1 MAKKIDV
8 GGELNSTTLDKKLV
22 DAAQVKDGSRGEKTL
37 VKTNEEIEYLLAQ
50 EGERQKQFE
59 ANEAARQ
66 AEADKTEQDR
76 ADEAA
81 RTEAERQATFEANE
95 AERQVL
101 YEKVEKN
108 TEDIELLNA
117 NTGVSEY
124 PEFSEAKAYAV
135 GEVVL
140 YEGLLKRFTSAHEA
154 GAWDG
159 SQVEDWSERK
169 EVDGKVS
176 ELEGEVYENY
186 EREKIIPSASYERD
200 SVIFDNSKVSAGDN
214 VTLSF
219 SLIGTSGGF
228 ELLDIDGQRIELYI
242 TAEKIYSIEITE
254 NFDKAIAKY
263 GKIVV
268 SDIVIKSQGDS
279 SLWKQIRK
287 NEQGV
292 KSNTDAIESLAESVN
307 EIDSSIYTTESKYE
321 TLIEADSLLE
331 GFVNGLGTISY
342 DDGGFHTEYIDISDK
357 TRLKI
362 STSSRYD
369 TYLGCFYN
377 SSYDKVCHLEDYLGI
392 THTRDP
398 YILSNQEL
406 DVADIISKYPEAKW
420 LVISVYPNKTD
431 FSAENLVVT
440 KTSIKED
447 VERLEEDVK
456 EAQEK
461 SAPLKGKTVTFY
473 GDSITEGMAGTGAK
487 YGWAVPLQRNYGMVC
502 TNKGVG
508 GLTLR
513 SGGTKSIVERV
524 IEDSVDSD
532 YIIVSGGFN
541 DSSNSSAIGELKAG
555 YTSAFDASTTLGAM
569 ETMCKDILYKYAD
582 KKVGFVVCY
591 NIGDRGGTYDLLAD
605 NLILACKKWGLP
617 YLDLRS
623 ACGFN
628 LAEPNLRKKY
638 GMYEVINLYDESK
651 GYYLDERVIYNGQKY
666 KAAESIDAPAGTFNP
681 DKWTLMGEAPS
692 TPLFNYDSNQTYNIG
707 DKVAY
712 LGLVYET
719 VENGVTGLFDNSK
732 WKYSEVTDGYDSW
745 HCNTRAYDRI
755 ARVMAKWL
763 ETL

>member
-1 MAKKIDV
+1 MATKKIKIGNIPV
-8 GGELNSTTLDKKLV
+8 GRGEWSSTTEYFKENTVSLYGMSFRALKDNTGVAPATLNSDGYAVLNDDGTWQLVSGTLD
-22 DAAQVKDGSRGEKTL
+22 A
-37 VKTNEEIEYLLAQ
+37 TNQSKSVQKLLAA
-50 EGERQKQFE
+50 EGNRQQVFE
-59 ANEAARQ
+59 SNEQ
-66 AEADKTEQDR
+66 S
-76 ADEAA
+76 
-81 RTEAERQATFEANE
+81 RQATFEANE
-95 AERQVL
+95 TLRDN
-101 YEKVEKN
+101 YN
-108 TEDIELLNA
+108 I
-117 NTGVSEY
+117 NTGISEY
-124 PEFSEAKAYAV
+124 PVFDESTAYAV
-135 GEVVL
+135 GDVVL
-140 YEGLLKRFTSAHEA
+140 YEGLLKRFTSAHEP

-159 SQVEDWSERK
+159 SQVESWSERK
-169 EVDGKVS
+169 ESEEKFS

-200 SVIFDNSKVSAGDN
+200 SVIFDNSKVSVGDN

-228 ELLDIDGQRIELYI
+228 ELLDIDGQRIQLYI

-268 SDIVIKSQGDS
+268 SDIVIKSQGYS
-279 SLWKQIRK
+279 SLWEQIRN
-287 NEQGV
+287 NEQDV
-292 KSNTDAIESLAESVN
+292 KSNTDAIESLTESVN
-307 EIDSSIYTTESKYE
+307 EIDSVIYTTESKYE

-331 GFVNGLGTISY
+331 GFVNIQGTIIY
-342 DDGGFHTEYIDISDK
+342 GDGGFHTEYIDISDK

-362 STSSRYD
+362 SASSRYD

-420 LVISVYPNKTD
+420 LVIGVYPNKTD

-440 KTSIKED
+440 KTPIRED

-456 EAQEK
+456 
-461 SAPLKGKTVTFY
+461 PLKGKTVTFY

-487 YGWAVPLQRNYGMVC
+487 YGWAVPLQRDYGMVC

-508 GLTLR
+508 GLKLR

-591 NIGDRGGTYDLLAD
+591 NIGNRGGTYDLLAD

-638 GMYEVINLYDESK
+638 GMYEVINLYDDSK

-666 KAAESIDAPAGTFNP
+666 KAAESIDAPAGIFNP

-712 LGLVYET
+712 LGLVYEAA
-719 VENGVTGLFDNSK
+719 ENGVTGLFDNSK